1 MKELVLCFVFAC
13 AAISSAASPV
23 DQRGL
28 LGGVV
33 VDDQGHPVGGVNV
46 EYHLLR
52 AGRTDRYGRHV
63 FTDPIVSGW
72 VTTGGDGRFTVSD
85 LRAGQYALC
94 ALAKLPHQLPSC
106 QWGQGGAPVKVTAG
120 QATGNVRLVLRSGV
134 RLNVHVSDPTASIGA
149 VDIFRGSPHAKRLLL
164 GVVSDKG
171 EYYRV
176 HPVSN
181 GQGVLTH
188 GLAVPRDRV
197 VKLVVDTDLD
207 VSDAAGNA
215 MVSKTPRPITEPEGP
230 DGIEI
235 YLSVRPR
242 SDP

>member
-1 MKELVLCFVFAC
+1 MKELLLCFVFAC

-23 DQRGL
+23 DQTGS

-33 VDDQGHPVGGVNV
+33 LDDRAQAVAGADV

-52 AGRTDRYGRHV
+52 TGRTDRYGRHI

-72 VTTGGDGRFTVSD
+72 VTTATDGRFTVTG
-85 LRAGQYALC
+85 LRPGQYAIC
-94 ALAKLPHQLPSC
+94 ALAKLPHQLHSC

-120 QATGNVRLVLRSGV
+120 QATGDVRLVLRAGV
-134 RLNVHVSDPTASIGA
+134 RLNVHVSDPTASIDAGD
-149 VDIFRGSPHAKRLLL
+149 VFRGPPHAKRLLL

-176 HPVSN
+176 HPVSK
-181 GQGVLTH
+181 GPGVLTH

-207 VSDAAGNA
+207 VSDAAGSP
-215 MVSKTPRPITEPEGP
+215 MPSKTPRPITEPEGP
-230 DGIEI
+230 NGIEVH
-235 YLSVRPR
+235 LSVRPR
-242 SDP
+242 SNP